1 MGLGNSISWRSV
13 ARQAIVPMIIL
24 IIVIVQ
30 SIIYFSLYQ
39 PRLGNADYN
48 DAIVD
53 FAISG
58 VLFVLILV
66 FQRSIEKRSARIPL
80 QVGWGIIIIM
90 AVHAG
95 LINLVDIAQPF
106 NENYLTMYIQ
116 LAQDNLA
123 LIMAEGLFISVIGIY
138 NWISDISARERR
150 FHSVVAAMPVG
161 VAVLDADGKVT
172 LHNQGLSQILN
183 LDSSQIDDVM
193 MSDLL
198 LADVQSVLDDNGS
211 SSDGPKEL
219 DVTLD
224 REDGSKTY
232 LAVSFV
238 SNRERDGRI
247 SGHIVVVSDVTMRRK
262 TTEEREQQRRVIDL
276 YASLLSHDIG
286 NDLQAVLGYVES
298 SLMLLKTDGTK
309 ATEMLESAQA
319 AALRMT
325 NLIKTFKSDVRPS
338 HVDIVPMLKEVASQA
353 ERVSRGLKVK
363 VHVESDAAN
372 LRSPGGTLLPIAMD
386 NLLRNAAEHAGGDTI
401 VDIRVFVEN
410 GELAIVVSDNGP
422 GIPEEKIQSLFMRG
436 DPDGEGGLGL
446 YLTKQIVTACG
457 GTIALETK
465 EPGPG
470 ATFLITLPL
479 AE

>member
-1 MGLGNSISWRSV
+1 MGLGNSISWRIV

-24 IIVIVQ
+24 IIVISQ
-30 SIIYFSLYQ
+30 SMLYFSLYQ
-39 PRLGNADYN
+39 HRLGNADIN

-95 LINLVDIAQPF
+95 LINIVDLNQPF
-106 NENYLTMYIQ
+106 NENFLTLFIQ
-116 LAQDNLA
+116 FSQDNLA

-150 FHSVVAAMPVG
+150 FHSVVDAMPVG
-161 VAVLDADGKVT
+161 VAVLDADGRAT
-172 LHNQGLSQILN
+172 LHNHGLSQILN
-183 LDSSQIDDVM
+183 LDSSQIENKT

-198 LADVQSVLDDNGS
+198 LTNVQSVLEDNDTS
-211 SSDGPKEL
+211 SEVPAEI
-219 DVTLD
+219 DVTLERD
-224 REDGSKTY
+224 DGSKTY

-238 SNRERDGRI
+238 SNREKDGRI
-247 SGHIVVVSDVTMRRK
+247 SNHIVVVSDVTMRRR
-262 TTEEREQQRRVIDL
+262 TAEEREQQRRVIDL
-276 YASLLSHDIG
+276 YASLMSHDIG

-298 SLMLLKTDGTK
+298 SLLLLQKDKAK

-325 NLIKTFKSDVRPS
+325 NLIKTFKSDVTPS
-338 HVDIVPMLKEVASQA
+338 SIDIVPMLKDVAIQA
-353 ERVSRGLKVK
+353 EQVSMGLKVQ
-363 VHVESDAAN
+363 VHVESGAVH
-372 LRSPGGTLLPIAMD
+372 LRSPGGSLLPIAMD
-386 NLLRNAAEHAGGDTI
+386 NLLRNAAEHAGSDAE
-401 VDIRVFVEN
+401 VNIRVLVEN
-410 GELAIVVSDNGP
+410 ENLVIVVADNGP
-422 GIPEEKIQSLFMRG
+422 GIPEHVRKTLFVRS
-436 DPDGEGGLGL
+436 DPYGERGLGL
-446 YLTKQIVTACG
+446 YLTKQIIIACG
-457 GTIALETK
+457 GTIELDSTDA
-465 EPGPG
+465 G
-470 ATFLITLPL
+470 ATFRITLPL